1 MALTRELAAGGVP
14 KKQIAERLQISR
26 NTVAKA
32 VASTSPPKYERAPV
46 GATSFTP
53 FEKRVRAL
61 LAEFPEMPATVL
73 AERVEWTGS
82 PSWFRENVARL
93 RPEHRRP
100 APADRLSWTAGDAAQ
115 SGAAWPTPP

>member
-1 MALTRELAAGGVP
+1 MP

-26 NTVAKA
+26 NTIAKA

-46 GATSFTP
+46 WAPSFTP

-82 PSWFRENVARL
+82 PSWFRVA
-93 RPEHRRP
+93 
-100 APADRLSWTAGDAAQ
+100 
-115 SGAAWPTPP
+115 